1 MRDFEEIYT
10 LIMEMGKLR
19 LVFRQT
25 RVLPDRQ
32 ESSAE
37 HSWSVAMMAMT
48 LMNDLRQELG
58 SIDELKTIKLAL
70 IHDIVEIYAGDAF
83 AFDDVARQEK
93 AILEQEAMK
102 KIVAIYPLFG
112 QQLESLWYEFEARET
127 LEAKVAKGCDVMC
140 AVFQRIRSRASYA
153 SRGVDMQRLDAL
165 MLPALSFSETFLE
178 MYARLKEDL
187 VSFSLI

>member
-1 MRDFEEIYT
+1 MRDLEEIYT
-10 LIMEMGKLR
+10 LIMEIGKLR

-37 HSWSVAMMAMT
+37 HSWSVAMIAMM
-48 LMNDLRQELG
+48 LMDDLRREFGL
-58 SIDELKTIKLAL
+58 IDELKTIQLGL
-70 IHDIVEIYAGDAF
+70 IHDVVEIYAGDAF
-83 AFDDVARQEK
+83 AFDAEARQEK
-93 AILEQEAMK
+93 AILEKEAMA
-102 KIVAIYPLFG
+102 KIVAIYPPFG
-112 QQLESLWYEFEARET
+112 RKLDELWSEFEARET
-127 LEAKVAKGCDVMC
+127 LEAKIAKGCDVMC

-153 SRGVDMQRLDAL
+153 SRGVDRQRLDAL
-165 MLPALSFSETFLE
+165 MLPALSFSQTFLH